1 LNFLQALAA
10 GRRKISETMANHK
23 SAEKRSRQN
32 EKQRI
37 RTRSHRTRL
46 RNQIKKLRKNL
57 EDGEVDSARK
67 LLRPTLA
74 LLDRSVQKGLLHD
87 NAAAR
92 TKSRLTRLLNQAPSQ
107 T

>member
-1 LNFLQALAA
+1 
-10 GRRKISETMANHK
+10 MANHK

-32 EKQRI
+32 EKRRI
-37 RTRSHRTRL
+37 RNRSHRTRL
-46 RNQIKKLRKNL
+46 RNQNMKLRKTL
-57 EDGEVDSARK
+57 ESGEVDTAQG

-92 TKSRLTRLLNQAPSQ
+92 TKSRLTRLLDKPAAQG
-107 T
+107 